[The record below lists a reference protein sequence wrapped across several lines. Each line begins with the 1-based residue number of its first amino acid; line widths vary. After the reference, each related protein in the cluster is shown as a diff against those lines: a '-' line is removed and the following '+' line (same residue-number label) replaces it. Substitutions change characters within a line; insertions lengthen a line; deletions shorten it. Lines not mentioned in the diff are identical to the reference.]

1 MSDGKWIK
9 MSTDLFD
16 NRKIKQIE
24 AMPDGDSLVVIWLKL
39 LILAGEI
46 NDGGAVYFT
55 RNIPYTDQLLATQF
69 NRPLATIQLALQT
82 FQRFG
87 MIEIT
92 ENILQITNWEKYQ
105 NVEGLDKVREQNR
118 LRNIQYR
125 ERKRLAASNNSD
137 TPCDDD
143 TPSRVTSRVTSRD
156 ATEKERE
163 EEREEDYPPIIP
175 PRGEQQQQH
184 FSPSPASAREESAG
198 TVENPVEN
206 YDPALV
212 ITVAKYF
219 ETEYMMEAS
228 LEEAEKFVAWNA
240 ATGGKIRDWRKAA
253 DLWVTRIKEH
263 NKDGKGWM
271 DV

>member
-1 MSDGKWIK
+1 MSDVKWIK

-69 NRPLATIQLALQT
+69 NRPLATIQLALET
-82 FQRFG
+82 FKRFG
-87 MIEIT
+87 MIEIA
-92 ENILQITNWEKYQ
+92 ENLLQITNWEKYQ
-105 NVEGLDKVREQNR
+105 NVEGLDKVREQTR
-118 LRNIQYR
+118 LRVARCR
-125 ERKRLAASNNSD
+125 ENKRLAECNATSN
-137 TPCDDD
+137 
-143 TPSRVTSRVTSRD
+143 
-156 ATEKERE
+156 ATETQCNAAEKERE

-184 FSPSPASAREESAG
+184 FSSSPASVREERAG

>member
-1 MSDGKWIK
+1 MSDVKWIK

-92 ENILQITNWEKYQ
+92 ENLLQITNWEKYQ

-156 ATEKERE
+156 ATEKERDL
-163 EEREEDYPPIIP
+163 EREKTI
-175 PRGEQQQQH
+175 QQQRQQQYL
-184 FSPSPASAREESAG
+184 SSSPAGARDEPEIAGDETPTVSA
-198 TVENPVEN
+198 
-206 YDPALV
+206 
-212 ITVAKYF
+212 VAKYF
-219 ETEYMMEAS
+219 LDQYAMDTS
-228 LEEAEKFVAWNA
+228 IEEAEKFVAWNA

>member
-1 MSDGKWIK
+1 MSDVKWIK

-92 ENILQITNWEKYQ
+92 ENLLQITNWEKYQ
-105 NVEGLDKVREQNR
+105 NVDGLDKVREQNR
-118 LRNIQYR
+118 LRQKAWYDRHKTALPNVRPNADITQPN
-125 ERKRLAASNNSD
+125 AA
-137 TPCDDD
+137 
-143 TPSRVTSRVTSRD
+143 
-156 ATEKERE
+156 EKERDL
-163 EEREEDYPPIIP
+163 EREGDYPPIIP

-198 TVENPVEN
+198 TVKNPVEN
-206 YDPALV
+206 YNPALV

-219 ETEYMMEAS
+219 ETEYGMEAS
-228 LEEAEKFVAWNA
+228 LEEAEKFVAWNV
-240 ATGGKIRDWRKAA
+240 ATGGRIRDWRKAA

>member
-1 MSDGKWIK
+1 MSDVKWIK

-92 ENILQITNWEKYQ
+92 ENLLQITNWEKYQ
-105 NVEGLDKVREQNR
+105 NVDGLDKVREQTR
-118 LRNIQYR
+118 LRTARCR
-125 ERKRLAASNNSD
+125 ERKLLADGCNATVALRSATCNA
-137 TPCDDD
+137 T
-143 TPSRVTSRVTSRD
+143 VTECN
-156 ATEKERE
+156 AAEKERDL
-163 EEREEDYPPIIP
+163 EREKTI
-175 PRGEQQQQH
+175 QQQRQQQLI
-184 FSPSPASAREESAG
+184 SSSPASAREESAG
-198 TVENPVEN
+198 TVENQVEN

-219 ETEYMMEAS
+219 ETEYGMEAS